1 MNMNQI
7 NTGNYTTLPK
17 LSDIETSHSIRMLR
31 RIHSEIEKTGG
42 AISFA
47 RFMELA
53 LYEPALGYYC
63 AGARKF
69 GPDGDFITAPELS
82 ILFSRCLAH
91 QCREILDQIGGGI
104 ILELGAGTGIMAAV
118 ILQELHTLDTLPES
132 YAILELSFELRMRQ
146 RQTISK
152 LVPELLNRVIWLEQL
167 PRSDIKGIVLG
178 NEVLDALPV
187 ERFLITTTGPRRLG
201 VAWTDMYTTTGSTNG
216 LCWTECKEDQSIIT
230 TISKIEAEL
239 GYKLPEN
246 YVSEYAPQLTN
257 WIYAISDML
266 TTGALIFIDYG
277 YSRREYYHPDRADGT
292 LLCHYRHHAHTDPFI
307 FPGLQDITASV
318 DFTALA
324 NIAQSINLNLAGYT
338 SQNYFLFG
346 CGIMELLS
354 DVDITNTFHYLE
366 QARQVKLLTLPGEM
380 GDRFK
385 VICLTRGFDI
395 PLRGFSI
402 RNERNRL

>member
-1 MNMNQI
+1 MNQI
-7 NTGNYTTLPK
+7 HAGNDTTLPK
-17 LSDIETSHSIRMLR
+17 LNDIETSHSIRMLR
-31 RIHSEIEKTGG
+31 RIHSEIDKAGG
-42 AISFA
+42 VISFA

-53 LYEPALGYYC
+53 LYEPELGYYC
-63 AGARKF
+63 AGTRKF
-69 GPDGDFITAPELS
+69 GPGGDFITAPELS
-82 ILFSRCLAH
+82 TLFSRCLAN

-118 ILQELHTLDTLPES
+118 ILQELRRLDKLPES
-132 YAILELSFELRMRQ
+132 YAILEISAELRMRQ
-146 RQTISK
+146 KQTISK
-152 LVPELLNRVIWLEQL
+152 LVPELLDRVIWLEKL
-167 PRSDIKGIVLG
+167 PRSDMKGIILG

-187 ERFLITTTGPRRLG
+187 ERFRITTMGPRRLG
-201 VAWTDMYTTTGSTNG
+201 VTWTDDMYPANGSTTG
-216 LCWTECKEDQSIIT
+216 LCLIECKEDQSVT
-230 TISKIEAEL
+230 TVISKIEAEL
-239 GYKLPEN
+239 GYRLPDN
-246 YVSEYAPQLTN
+246 YVSEYSPQLTN
-257 WIYAISDML
+257 WICTISDML

-277 YSRREYYHPDRADGT
+277 YSRREYYHPDRTDGT
-292 LLCHYRHHAHTDPFI
+292 LLCHYRHRVHTDPFI
-307 FPGLQDITASV
+307 FPGLQDITANV

-354 DVDITNTFHYLE
+354 NIDTTDTFSHLE

-385 VICLTRGFDI
+385 AICLTRGFNV